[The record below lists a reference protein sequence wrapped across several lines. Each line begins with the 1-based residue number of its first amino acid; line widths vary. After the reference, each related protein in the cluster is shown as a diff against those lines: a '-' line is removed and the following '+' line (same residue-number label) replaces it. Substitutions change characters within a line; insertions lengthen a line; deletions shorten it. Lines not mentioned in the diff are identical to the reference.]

1 MTRHPADLLSLGFG
15 LFFTVVAVVLV
26 VGDQVAI
33 SWAWVW
39 PATVI
44 ALGAI
49 LIAAGWRRRERPVE
63 PSEGPPS
70 PA

>member
-15 LFFTVVAVVLV
+15 LFFTIVGVVLV
-26 VGDQVAI
+26 VGEAIPI
-33 SWAWVW
+33 SWAWVG

-49 LIAAGWRRRERPVE
+49 LIAAGWNRRERPPMAE
-63 PSEGPPS
+63 ADDSG
-70 PA
+70 